1 MVEISIRLFIRF
13 YLGNRYKLG
22 GYINNYVVCRNIMY
36 TIVSKLG
43 SWYIKVVLILNNLVG
58 RVIKGGKQLEIQRYL
73 FYKEKILGA
82 ANKVV

>member
-43 SWYIKVVLILNNLVG
+43 S
-58 RVIKGGKQLEIQRYL
+58 
-73 FYKEKILGA
+73 
-82 ANKVV
+82 